1 MQQDGQALT
10 IVDVNTHDSITRVVK
25 QEATTTTTV
34 NVITGNK
41 VTTTNDVFVISNDI
55 AISQLTHNVVAQLPQ
70 LIGYTLGAVTTTTYN
85 NTSESQLT
93 FQSGEQTVAVTTLFN
108 TATKKT
114 TVISTQITTGNVS
127 AVTVHNIPVSAIP
140 VAVKKWVEVDT
151 ILSNIK
157 TTIAT
162 ATVETLTVKELADV
176 KIYTSV
182 LRIAESTE
190 SKTQVVY
197 VYDKKTMEVKEI
209 DRVIV
214 PWEITPVTTVTTVDV
229 YGQTVVKTNDISGIA
244 LTYPSVSVLFAQ
256 IETNYGV
263 AISKAVK
270 SIEIKEQTEF
280 AEYKLITE
288 VNGKLAEVIA
298 IKKNNEIT
306 VLGLDLVTSTQTQQ
320 SISQTSIT
328 TAESSAVQVISI
340 KSQVAT
346 LLTNT
351 IETSTFES
359 LKKTEIVSITAA
371 DSYISTVYTVTTK
384 DSKNK
389 IQ

>member
-41 VTTTNDVFVISNDI
+41 VTTTNDAFVISNDI

-298 IKKNNEIT
+298 IKKNNEIK

-346 LLTNT
+346 LVTNT
-351 IETSTFES
+351 IKTSTIES

>member
-1 MQQDGQALT
+1 VQQDGQALT

-25 QEATTTTTV
+25 QVATTTTTV

-41 VTTTNDVFVISNDI
+41 VTTTNDAFVISNDI
-55 AISQLTHNVVAQLPQ
+55 AINQLTHNVVAQLPQ

-93 FQSGEQTVAVTTLFN
+93 FQSGEQTVAVTTLLN

-298 IKKNNEIT
+298 IKKNNEIK

-328 TAESSAVQVISI
+328 TAESSSVQVISI

>member
-1 MQQDGQALT
+1 
-10 IVDVNTHDSITRVVK
+10 
-25 QEATTTTTV
+25 
-34 NVITGNK
+34 
-41 VTTTNDVFVISNDI
+41 
-55 AISQLTHNVVAQLPQ
+55 
-70 LIGYTLGAVTTTTYN
+70 
-85 NTSESQLT
+85 
-93 FQSGEQTVAVTTLFN
+93 
-108 TATKKT
+108 
-114 TVISTQITTGNVS
+114 
-127 AVTVHNIPVSAIP
+127 
-140 VAVKKWVEVDT
+140 
-151 ILSNIK
+151 
-157 TTIAT
+157 
-162 ATVETLTVKELADV
+162 
-176 KIYTSV
+176 
-182 LRIAESTE
+182 
-190 SKTQVVY
+190 
-197 VYDKKTMEVKEI
+197 MEVKEI
-209 DRVIV
+209 DRVMV

>member
-41 VTTTNDVFVISNDI
+41 VTTTNDAFVISNDI

-298 IKKNNEIT
+298 IKKDNEIK

-328 TAESSAVQVISI
+328 TAESSSVQVISI
-340 KSQVAT
+340 KSQFAT

>member
-10 IVDVNTHDSITRVVK
+10 IVNVNTHDSITRVVK

-41 VTTTNDVFVISNDI
+41 VTTTNDAFVISNDI

-93 FQSGEQTVAVTTLFN
+93 FQSGEQTVAVTTLLN

-244 LTYPSVSVLFAQ
+244 LTHPSVSVLFAQ

>member
-41 VTTTNDVFVISNDI
+41 VTTTNDAFVISNDI

-328 TAESSAVQVISI
+328 TAETSAVQVISI

>member
-1 MQQDGQALT
+1 VQQDGQALT

-25 QEATTTTTV
+25 QVATTTTTV

-41 VTTTNDVFVISNDI
+41 VTTTNDAFVISNDI
-55 AISQLTHNVVAQLPQ
+55 AINQLSHNVVAQLPQ

-93 FQSGEQTVAVTTLFN
+93 FQSGEQTVAVTTLLN

-298 IKKNNEIT
+298 IKKNNEIK

-328 TAESSAVQVISI
+328 TAESSSVQVISI

>member
-41 VTTTNDVFVISNDI
+41 VTTTNDAFVISNDI

-270 SIEIKEQTEF
+270 SIEIKEQTEL

-306 VLGLDLVTSTQTQQ
+306 VFGLDLVTSTQTQQ

>member
-41 VTTTNDVFVISNDI
+41 VTTTNDAFVISNDI

-298 IKKNNEIT
+298 IKKNNEIK

>member
-41 VTTTNDVFVISNDI
+41 VTTTNDAFVISNDI

>member
-10 IVDVNTHDSITRVVK
+10 IVDVNTHDSITRVEK

-41 VTTTNDVFVISNDI
+41 VTTTNDAFVISNDI

-298 IKKNNEIT
+298 IKKDNEIT

-359 LKKTEIVSITAA
+359 LKKAEIVSITAA

>member
-41 VTTTNDVFVISNDI
+41 VTTTNDAFVISNDI

-93 FQSGEQTVAVTTLFN
+93 FQSGEQTVAVTTLLN

-162 ATVETLTVKELADV
+162 ATVETLTIKELADV

-328 TAESSAVQVISI
+328 TAETSAVQVISI

>member
-41 VTTTNDVFVISNDI
+41 VTTTNDAFVISNDI

-93 FQSGEQTVAVTTLFN
+93 FQSGEQTVAVTTLLN

-298 IKKNNEIT
+298 IKQNNEIK

>member
-41 VTTTNDVFVISNDI
+41 VTTTNDAFVISNDI

-93 FQSGEQTVAVTTLFN
+93 FQSGEQTVAVTTLLN

-270 SIEIKEQTEF
+270 SIQIKEQTEF

-298 IKKNNEIT
+298 IKQNNEIK

-328 TAESSAVQVISI
+328 TAETSAVQVISI

>member
-41 VTTTNDVFVISNDI
+41 VTTTNDAFVISNDI

-298 IKKNNEIT
+298 IKQNNEIT

-320 SISQTSIT
+320 
-328 TAESSAVQVISI
+328 
-340 KSQVAT
+340 
-346 LLTNT
+346 
-351 IETSTFES
+351 
-359 LKKTEIVSITAA
+359 
-371 DSYISTVYTVTTK
+371 
-384 DSKNK
+384 
-389 IQ
+389 